1 MSAFRIV
8 VCCFL
13 LSAVAGSYAQSEAG
27 PETVLRRLYAA
38 HQPWA
43 KKDVLFDGTLGDYF
57 DEKIVRLV
65 RADRECKAPDWG
77 VGNLDFDPILDGQDY
92 GDSGIGDLQIRR
104 IGDEKANRFEVSF
117 LLFPG
122 ASKVRSRLV
131 YSLAKFAGRWRIT
144 DIQYEKGTLLKI
156 LAPPCK

>member
-1 MSAFRIV
+1 MSSFRIV
-8 VCCFL
+8 ICCVL

-27 PETVLRRLYAA
+27 PEAALRRLYAA

-43 KKDVLFDGTLGDYF
+43 QKDVLSDGTLGNYF

-65 RADRECKAPDWG
+65 KADQECKAPDWG

-92 GDSGIGDLQIRR
+92 GDTGIGDLQIRR
-104 IGDEKANRFEVSF
+104 IGDGKANRYEVSF

-122 ASKVRSRLV
+122 ESKDRTHLV
-131 YSLAKFAGRWRIT
+131 YSLAKSAGRWRIT
-144 DIQYEKGTLLKI
+144 DIQYEETTLLKI